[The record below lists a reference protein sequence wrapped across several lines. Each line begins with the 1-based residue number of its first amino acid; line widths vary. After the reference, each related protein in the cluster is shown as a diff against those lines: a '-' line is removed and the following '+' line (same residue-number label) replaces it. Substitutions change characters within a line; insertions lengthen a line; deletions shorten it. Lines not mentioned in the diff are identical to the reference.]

1 MLQDYGRIGAS
12 AVTRVTGV
20 PGAALGLVF
29 GTVARLRSADKPLHP
44 HGSLFAAT
52 LERQGLTPPVGVAW
66 IDDPGSDQVTVR
78 LSRSLGLP
86 IPLPDVHGLTLRVP
100 IDEAHAD
107 LLFATTGTGRI
118 SRYVFSP
125 SVQPSARAYT
135 TLLPYRAATGPLLL
149 AAFPTDPVAIGFR
162 LACASPQGPW
172 RDFGQLQ
179 IVADQQAACTEGIEQ
194 LGPDPTVSFDPVLN
208 QLPGLPPYAWV
219 ASLREGA
226 YVAARRARGGSS
238 ESAT

>member
-1 MLQDYGRIGAS
+1 MLQDYCRTSAS
-12 AVTRVTGV
+12 AATRVAGV

-29 GTVARLRSADKPLHP
+29 GTFARLRRADKPLHP
-44 HGSLFAAT
+44 HGSLFTGT
-52 LERQGLTPPVGVAW
+52 LERHGLTPPVGVAW
-66 IDDPGSDQVTVR
+66 IDDPGTDQVAVR

-86 IPLPDVHGLTLRVP
+86 TPLPDVHGLTLRVP
-100 IDEAHAD
+100 IGESHAD

-118 SRYVFSP
+118 SRYIFSP

-149 AAFPTDPVAIGFR
+149 AAFPTDPLAIGFR
-162 LACASPQGPW
+162 LACASAQGPW
-172 RDFGQLQ
+172 RSFGRLQ
-179 IVADQQAACTEGIEQ
+179 IAVDQHAASTEGIEQ

-226 YVAARRARGGSS
+226 YVAARRARGSTS
-238 ESAT
+238 EAVR